1 MDLLSIHATN
11 NLLSTYY
18 VQGPVVV
25 DGDTVVNKEE
35 KVPSLMEHR
44 LLREID
50 MKLNVVN
57 MLY

>member
-1 MDLLSIHATN
+1 M
-11 NLLSTYY
+11 
-18 VQGPVVV
+18 QGPIVV